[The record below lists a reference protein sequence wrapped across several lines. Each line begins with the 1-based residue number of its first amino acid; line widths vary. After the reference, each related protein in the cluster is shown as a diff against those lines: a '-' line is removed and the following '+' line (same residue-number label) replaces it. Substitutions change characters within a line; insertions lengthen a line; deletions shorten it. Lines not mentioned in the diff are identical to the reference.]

1 MSLKNST
8 DLQRRSI
15 RLNTSPPVKERVFT
29 EQAQQLLGVGRT
41 FLMEK
46 KANGEFLV
54 GVHWVY
60 SSGRPK
66 SRILWDIP
74 AIQQWQEDQS
84 KKNFEAAEKAAADI
98 ETFAEMGVA

>member
-1 MSLKNST
+1 MSLKSNT

-60 SSGRPK
+60 SSGKPK

-74 AIQQWQEDQS
+74 AIQKWQEEKSIEHLQAAT
-84 KKNFEAAEKAAADI
+84 KTAEKI
-98 ETFAEMGVA
+98 EVFA

>member
-1 MSLKNST
+1 MSLKSNT
-8 DLQRRSI
+8 DHQRRSI

-74 AIQQWQEDQS
+74 AIQKWQEEKS
-84 KKNFEAAEKAAADI
+84 IEHLEAATKTAENI
-98 ETFAEMGVA
+98 EVFA